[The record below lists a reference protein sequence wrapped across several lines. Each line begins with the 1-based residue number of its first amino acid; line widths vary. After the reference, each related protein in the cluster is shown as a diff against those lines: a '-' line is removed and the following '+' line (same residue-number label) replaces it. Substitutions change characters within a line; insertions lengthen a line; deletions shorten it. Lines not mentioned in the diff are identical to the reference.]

1 MERTLVILKPS
12 AVQRGLCGE
21 VISRFEK
28 KGLKITAMK
37 MYRFTPEMCA
47 KHYSHLTGKSFYP
60 IIEASMTASPVI
72 LMCLEGIDC
81 VEVVRS
87 MTGCTNGRKAP
98 AGTIRGDYSMSL
110 LENVVHASDS
120 VENAALE
127 LGRFFS
133 EEDYFEYDSP
143 AHNYIYSTDD

>member
-87 MTGCTNGRKAP
+87 MTGSTNGRKAP

>member
-81 VEVVRS
+81 VEVVRA

>member
-1 MERTLVILKPS
+1 MERTLVILKPT

>member
-143 AHNYIYSTDD
+143 AHNSIYSTDD

>member
-12 AVQRGLCGE
+12 ALQRGLCGE
-21 VISRFEK
+21 IISRFEK

-87 MTGCTNGRKAP
+87 MTGSTNGRKAP

>member
-12 AVQRGLCGE
+12 ALQRGLCGE
-21 VISRFEK
+21 IISRFEK

-47 KHYSHLTGKSFYP
+47 RHYSHLTGKSFYP
-60 IIEASMTASPVI
+60 TIEASMTASPVI
-72 LMCLEGIDC
+72 LMCLEGVDC

>member
-12 AVQRGLCGE
+12 ALQRGLCGE
-21 VISRFEK
+21 IISRFEK

-47 KHYSHLTGKSFYP
+47 RHYSHLTGKSFYP
-60 IIEASMTASPVI
+60 TIEASMTASPVI
-72 LMCLEGIDC
+72 LMCLEGVDC

-110 LENVVHASDS
+110 LENIVHASDS
-120 VENAALE
+120 VENARTE
-127 LGRFFS
+127 LDRFFS
-133 EEDYFEYDSP
+133 AEDYFEYDSP
-143 AHNYIYSTDD
+143 AFNYIYSKLP

>member
-47 KHYSHLTGKSFYP
+47 RHYSHLTGKSFYP

>member
-12 AVQRGLCGE
+12 ALQRGLCGE
-21 VISRFEK
+21 IISRFEK

-47 KHYSHLTGKSFYP
+47 RHYSHLTGKSFYP
-60 IIEASMTASPVI
+60 TIEASLTASPVI
-72 LMCLEGIDC
+72 LMCLEGVDC

-98 AGTIRGDYSMSL
+98 AGTIRGDYSMCL
-110 LENVVHASDS
+110 LENIVHASDS

>member
-12 AVQRGLCGE
+12 ALQRGLCGE
-21 VISRFEK
+21 IISRFEK

-47 KHYSHLTGKSFYP
+47 RHYSHLTGKSFYP
-60 IIEASMTASPVI
+60 TIEASMTASPVI
-72 LMCLEGIDC
+72 LMCLEGVDC

-110 LENVVHASDS
+110 LENIVHASDS
-120 VENAALE
+120 VENARTE
-127 LGRFFS
+127 LDRFFS
-133 EEDYFEYDSP
+133 AEDYFEYDSP
-143 AHNYIYSTDD
+143 ASKHIDATDD

>member
-12 AVQRGLCGE
+12 ALQRGLCGE
-21 VISRFEK
+21 IISRFEK

-47 KHYSHLTGKSFYP
+47 RHYSHLTGKSFYP
-60 IIEASMTASPVI
+60 TIEASMTASPVI
-72 LMCLEGIDC
+72 LMCLEGVDC

-110 LENVVHASDS
+110 LENIVHASDS
-120 VENAALE
+120 VENARTE
-127 LGRFFS
+127 LDRFFS
-133 EEDYFEYDSP
+133 AEDYFEYVSP
-143 AHNYIYSTDD
+143 AFNYIYSTDD